1 MPADSSNESTALG
14 ADLDQPL
21 FQFGSQEDR
30 MMAVM
35 HTLLLLLAA
44 FLVADLFRR
53 GVVGGLGLLGITE
66 SNASASVSVVEMG
79 AQFAGF
85 LAAGIGYIKLQESHS
100 LIGIGRPSLRD
111 VAVIGVGFVALVGSL
126 TGLEQLF
133 AQFGYEPA
141 QNSAIAAGEGQPV
154 LYLYIIPVVVFL
166 NSPAEELLFRGLIQG
181 RFRQAYGVV
190 PGILAAGAVFGL
202 VHYLALVGS
211 GSEVVYVAI
220 AATAGLLLGA
230 VYEYTENLLV
240 PIAIHALWNT
250 TVYLLLYAEATGG
263 F

>member
-1 MPADSSNESTALG
+1 MTADSSKESAPLG

-30 MMAVM
+30 LNAVV
-35 HTLLLLLAA
+35 HSLVLLLAA
-44 FLVADLFRR
+44 FLVAGLFRQ
-53 GVVGGLGLLGITE
+53 GVLGGLGLVGITE
-66 SNASASVSVVEMG
+66 SNASATVSVAEMA

-85 LAAGIGYIKLQESHS
+85 LATGIGYIKFQDS
-100 LIGIGRPSLRD
+100 LSLVGIGRPSLRD
-111 VAVIGVGFVALVGSL
+111 LAVIAVGLVVLILSL

-133 AQFGYEPA
+133 AQLGYEPA
-141 QNSAIAAGEGQPV
+141 QNSAIAAGEGQPE
-154 LYLYIIPVVVFL
+154 LYLYVIPVVVFL
-166 NSPAEELLFRGLIQG
+166 NSPGEELLFRGLVQG

-211 GSEVVYVAI
+211 GSELVYVTI

-250 TVYLLLYAEATGG
+250 SIYLLLYANATGA